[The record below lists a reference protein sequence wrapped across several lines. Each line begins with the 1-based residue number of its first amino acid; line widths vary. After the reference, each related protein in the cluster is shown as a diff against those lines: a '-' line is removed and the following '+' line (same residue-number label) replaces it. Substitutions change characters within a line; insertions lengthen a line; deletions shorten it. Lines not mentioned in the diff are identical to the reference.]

1 MLSDKEMIDDIIA
14 TLDGSIRNGVGHL
27 DITVEDGKPS
37 QEIETFGCN
46 LCSRVDAPPKV
57 PSLSKQNSNQ

>member
-1 MLSDKEMIDDIIA
+1 MLNDKEMIDDIIA
-14 TLDGSIRNGVGHL
+14 TLDGSIGNGVGHL
-27 DITVEDGKPS
+27 NISIEDGKPS

-57 PSLSKQNSNQ
+57 PSLSKQGRDQ